1 MAAAPTQVFG
11 QLKAF
16 DPEKENIS
24 TYLERVELYFDV
36 NGVLEDKRVPV
47 LLTVIGP
54 SAYATVRI
62 LVAPD
67 KPRTKTYEQLE
78 AVLKSHF
85 EPKPLVIAERSKFYR
100 RTQNPTETVLEY
112 AAELRRLAITCD
124 FGTFLDTALRDK
136 FVFGLR
142 YERKS
147 LLTED
152 GMAKA
157 VELAQAK
164 EAAARDAKDFKEA
177 SIRQL
182 SRGPNRRPA
191 SGTTSCTR
199 CGSTNHNK
207 EQCRFRRA
215 KCHSCGKT
223 GHISKVCRSKPT
235 NREVQQVQVDVQVP
249 SNPDD
254 SDLDFK

>member
-1 MAAAPTQVFG
+1 MFG

-24 TYLERVELYFDV
+24 TYLERVELYLDV
-36 NGVLEDKRVPV
+36 KDVPEDKRVPV

-54 SAYATVRI
+54 SVYATVRS

-67 KPRTKTYEQLE
+67 KPRTMTCKQLE
-78 AVLKSHF
+78 DVLKSHF

-100 RTQNPTETVLEY
+100 RNQNATETVLEY

-142 YERKS
+142 SEPLKKS

-152 GMAKA
+152 GLTMAKA

-164 EAAARDAKDFKEA
+164 EAAAGDVKDFKEA
-177 SIRQL
+177 CTTVIGQL
-182 SRGPNRRPA
+182 
-191 SGTTSCTR
+191 
-199 CGSTNHNK
+199 
-207 EQCRFRRA
+207 
-215 KCHSCGKT
+215 
-223 GHISKVCRSKPT
+223 
-235 NREVQQVQVDVQVP
+235 
-249 SNPDD
+249 
-254 SDLDFK
+254 